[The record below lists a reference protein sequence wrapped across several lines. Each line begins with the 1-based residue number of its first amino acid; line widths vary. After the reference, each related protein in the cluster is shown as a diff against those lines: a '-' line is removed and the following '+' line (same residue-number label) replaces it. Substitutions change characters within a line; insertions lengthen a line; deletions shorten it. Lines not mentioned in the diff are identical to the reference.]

1 MGVSPWWP
9 QQTVRV
15 SPYSPL
21 LDTAVMHQALTSSP
35 WSEAKKGNL
44 EASVVM
50 RADRGSTVLSLIVSM
65 RVFVLVNF
73 IVSAELEGCQG
84 WTFIHCSAKHMIQ
97 LPSNCQ

>member
-1 MGVSPWWP
+1 MMASADCQG
-9 QQTVRV
+9 
-15 SPYSPL
+15 
-21 LDTAVMHQALTSSP
+21 LTMLPSTWDSCYATGSDI

-65 RVFVLVNF
+65 RVFVLVSF

-97 LPSNCQ
+97 LPSNRQ